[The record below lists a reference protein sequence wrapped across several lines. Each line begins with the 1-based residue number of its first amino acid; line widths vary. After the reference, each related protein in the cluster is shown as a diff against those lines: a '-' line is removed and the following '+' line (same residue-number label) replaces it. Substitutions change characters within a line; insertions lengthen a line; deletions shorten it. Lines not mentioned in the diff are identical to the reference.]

1 MSHPDLP
8 KDPRTLLRTETA
20 YDIKKKC
27 GGEFYYF
34 GIEKSVFDMLF
45 AKLESLIDGFRL
57 DLQINIDGLPLFK
70 STRHQFWPILGRF
83 INIDQKEPFIIGIFS
98 GTSKPNDLDDYF
110 REFLDDVM
118 NYI

>member
-1 MSHPDLP
+1 
-8 KDPRTLLRTETA
+8 
-20 YDIKKKC
+20 
-27 GGEFYYF
+27 
-34 GIEKSVFDMLF
+34 MLF
-45 AKLESLIDGFRL
+45 AKVKSLIDGFRL

-70 STRHQFWPILGRF
+70 STRRQFWPILGRF
-83 INIDQKEPFIIGIFS
+83 INIDQKEPFIVCIFS